1 MLRRVA
7 EPSSA
12 KNSENICTI
21 SFFGLLVKRNIF
33 VLQIFFNNF
42 TGLLTRNSSADL
54 MEYKNTPIQQKKKV
68 FDAIASSSIISNCA
82 GVDTLKSQVITLPN
96 FIKFLE
102 TKQMEHR
109 SEDEVRE
116 FIQVMQN

>member
-1 MLRRVA
+1 MLRRVI

-21 SFFGLLVKRNIF
+21 CFFDLLIKRNIF

-116 FIQVMQN
+116 FIQVM